1 MQWRRLV
8 PALGLAGACGLL
20 AAPSVSA
27 TAAQAGSARPPRGY
41 TLVGS
46 STLVAPAG
54 EQTRG
59 VVACPPGLVPLS
71 GSAGIHSTS
80 VLASVNSSFPLGN
93 NWIADVN
100 NASATDVTFEVDA
113 VCARQPKSYAVVVG
127 PLVQN
132 PSGSQ
137 VRAAAD
143 CPQGS
148 KPLGGGV
155 ASSSF
160 SIFANINTTI
170 PSLRSWVV
178 FVNNAS
184 ADDADL
190 SARVVCGKL
199 PGYTVSFGS
208 VVANPAGSH
217 TPSFATCPA
226 PTVPIG
232 GGGGSSSTSVAVNI
246 GGMGTAGSDFLS
258 SENNASGVDFVSST
272 VAICAGK

>member
-8 PALGLAGACGLL
+8 PALVLAGACGLL
-20 AAPSVSA
+20 AAP
-27 TAAQAGSARPPRGY
+27 AASEAAAKGGPPRGY
-41 TLVGS
+41 TLVNS
-46 STLVAPAG
+46 ETLVAPAG

-59 VVACPPGLVPLS
+59 FVTCPGGRVPLS
-71 GSAGIHSTS
+71 GSASIHSSS

-93 NWIADVN
+93 VWIADVN
-100 NASATDVTFEVDA
+100 NASATDVTFEGDA

-132 PSGSQ
+132 PSGTQ

-143 CPQGS
+143 CPSGS

-160 SIFANINTTI
+160 SVLANINTTI
-170 PSLRSWVV
+170 PSLGSWVV

-184 ADDADL
+184 ADDTDL
-190 SARVVCGKL
+190 SARVVCGKV

-208 VVANPAGSH
+208 VVVNPAGSH
-217 TPSFATCPA
+217 TQSVATCPA

-232 GGGGSSSTSVAVNI
+232 GGGGSNSTSVAVDI
-246 GGMGTAGSDFLS
+246 GGMGPAGSSFLS
-258 SENNASGVDFVSST
+258 SENNQTGIDL
-272 VAICAGK
+272 